1 MKLLLVAILAAKY
14 PLLGTY
20 LGEYTARKRLIL
32 KVNDNGSCR
41 YFEGGDSPVC
51 VCDVAS
57 CPPLHPASLT
67 PPSAGHVVT
76 YTSSRG
82 GLRFQE
88 QVVAVHGPESE
99 GGLNDSSMNRAVVE
113 VACLSPRQ
121 VMNGFGGSFTD
132 SATITMNSL
141 SPPVLDALLRSYF
154 SPEGLEYELVRV
166 PIGGSDFSVRPY
178 TYDDDHEGDVELN
191 HFQLAGEDLVYKLP
205 FIHRALDLAQ
215 RPLKV
220 MASPWSA
227 PGWMKTNGKINE
239 TGQLLTEMR
248 RPWADYLV
256 RFVKE
261 YEKAGVPIWG
271 LTSQNHGFTHE
282 KTSWNSM
289 SWNPSDMRDWIK
301 DSLGPALHAAGL
313 ERVKL
318 YIGDD
323 VRDNVDNSYRQVCV
337 CVCVCVCILQDPEAA
352 RYVTG
357 LAFHWY
363 HDQSVSPD
371 VLDHAHLLFPD
382 KDLLYTEACIE
393 SGGVASHQP
402 VVLGSWTRAERYAQ
416 NIIEDV
422 NHFASGWIDWNLA
435 LDPAGGPNWAGNEV
449 DAPIIINPV
458 NICRHIF
465 ANKLMT
471 FSCLL
476 ESGGVASH
484 QPVVL
489 GSWTRA
495 ERYAQNIIEDVNH
508 FASGW
513 IDWNLALDPA
523 GGPNWAGNEVDAP
536 IIINPE
542 KDEFYKQP
550 IFYVMG
556 HFSKFVPAG
565 SVSIPSWVRGNTAG
579 LFHTAAF
586 VHPDGYVVLQ
596 LLNKNDTETEV
607 RVEWEGGDFTLSLVP
622 PRSFQTL
629 LLPWEGDT
637 THAKRKYSLQSHL
650 LNKYLTE

>member
-1 MKLLLVAILAAKY
+1 MMRAHPQSPSQPASNQSLTLRKCIIMYYHHHHRYRYHHHYFLFILLVLSLS
-14 PLLGTY
+14 PSQS
-20 LGEYTARKRLIL
+20 
-32 KVNDNGSCR
+32 NDSDNGSCR

-205 FIHRALDLAQ
+205 FIHRALDLSQ

-227 PGWMKTNGKINE
+227 PAWMKTNGKINE

-323 VRDNVDNSYRQVCV
+323 VRDNVDNSYRQ
-337 CVCVCVCILQDPEAA
+337 ILHDPEAA

-393 SGGVASHQP
+393 SGGDASHQP
-402 VVLGSWTRAERYAQ
+402 VVLGSWTRAERY
-416 NIIEDV
+416 
-422 NHFASGWIDWNLA
+422 
-435 LDPAGGPNWAGNEV
+435 
-449 DAPIIINPV
+449 
-458 NICRHIF
+458 
-465 ANKLMT
+465 T
-471 FSCLL
+471 
-476 ESGGVASH
+476 
-484 QPVVL
+484 
-489 GSWTRA
+489 
-495 ERYAQNIIEDVNH
+495 QNIIEDVNH

-565 SVSIPSWVRGNTAG
+565 SVSIPSWVRGSTAG